1 MKKLIA
7 MLLCVAMVAAM
18 GVSAFAD
25 YPWTNADSSRYFG
38 HLADDDAIIAD
49 DARDAADFMGKVVDL
64 WKDYDEFI
72 HNGDHTAE
80 QINDAIV
87 ELSDELKALKD
98 ADAWGYAKL
107 NPDLFKVTK
116 GDHAEAQKNV
126 TDAAAFKKTASDDAA
141 KYDKMEANAL
151 YRENYY
157 AQKAAVDAAKAAD
170 KAAKTAAY
178 NKYLASDRTDLDAAV
193 YAVAVANIDAQRAL
207 TNAKAAVADA
217 KTDFAQA
224 QQTWKDTVNVKVA
237 EAQAE
242 YYVAVAAAYS
252 DAVSEAVAAIYDA
265 LG

>member
-38 HLADDDAIIAD
+38 HWADDHADAAD
-49 DARDAADFMGKVVDL
+49 DARDAKDFSQTLVDL
-64 WKDYDEFI
+64 WKDYDEAI
-72 HNGDHTAE
+72 HNGDLSAQE
-80 QINDAIV
+80 KADAKQ
-87 ELSDELKALKD
+87 ELIDELKALKD
-98 ADAWGYAKL
+98 DDDWKIAQAYP
-107 NPDLFKVTK
+107 NLFVVTV
-116 GDHAEAQKNV
+116 GDGAEAEKAIE
-126 TDAAAFKKTASDDAA
+126 DAAAVAKAFGDAA
-141 KYDKMEANAL
+141 KALDRAEANDL
-151 YRENYY
+151 YYENYY
-157 AQKAAVDAAKAAD
+157 AKKAAVDAAKTAD

-178 NKYLASDRTDLDAAV
+178 NKFLASDRTELDRAV
-193 YAVAVANIDAQRAL
+193 YDVAVANIDAQRAL

-217 KTDFAQA
+217 KAEFAQA

-252 DAVSEAVAAIYDA
+252 DAVSEAVDAIYAA